1 MDTVVVSTPRQ
12 FARFDYHLPRLL
24 RRLGRHRGAL
34 ISAIVLAALT
44 LIALFAPL
52 VATYDPIVPDF
63 QTRLAPPSAKQQAY
77 VEAARCMGCS
87 DLRIMALHL
96 LPNIVGPLIVL
107 ATLGLGQTI
116 VAAASLSFLG
126 LGAQP
131 PTPEWGAMLGDG
143 RDYIFSA

>member
-1 MDTVVVSTPRQ
+1 MTALGPGLENGMIALGIAGTPSYARLIRGST
-12 FARFDYHLPRLL
+12 
-24 RRLGRHRGAL
+24 
-34 ISAIVLAALT
+34 LAA
-44 LIALFAPL
+44 
-52 VATYDPIVPDF
+52 
-63 QTRLAPPSAKQQAY
+63 RQQAY

-87 DLRIMALHL
+87 DLRIMGVHL

-143 RDYIFSA
+143 RDYIFTAWWTSVFAGLAILIATLAINTVGDGLREALDPQQLA